1 MADAVL
7 WFLTIQL
14 LGVAALPWVFRLFR
28 FLPDRGV
35 TLAKPA
41 SVLVISYLVWVSG
54 LARLLPNTTLTIW
67 IIVLCI
73 IVASMWLAGRQWEEL
88 REFLRQRWQL
98 ILAGELVFL
107 LMFVAWALVV
117 SGSPGITHTEKPMDF
132 MLLNAAHQARYFPAE
147 DAWLSG
153 HSISYYYFGHIIVAT
168 LSKMSGVVTSV
179 GYNLGVATV
188 PALAGAVAFGLLYNL
203 VRLAGGGMRW
213 ALGLGASA
221 PAVILLA
228 GNLAGALEF
237 VRIRGWGGPGFWDW
251 ASIQGMAAQA
261 AEGGVFPG
269 EFWWWFR
276 STRIINTTSS
286 DGATLDYTITEFPA
300 FSFLL
305 GDLHAHVIA
314 IPFLL
319 LAVAAALNVYCSG
332 DRLELTWLRRNPAQA
347 VSVALAGGALAFLN
361 FWDFATF
368 MALFAAALTLKG
380 CRDYPGSLLHA
391 VNGAASVFLP
401 LFLLAIVMF
410 APVYFSFS
418 GQTDGVLPLREVATN
433 PFHLFIVLGLFILP
447 CLALLAQKL
456 GGIRRPQGPDAPVAV
471 VALVIAAIPFG
482 IWMATAFLFTMVA
495 DGAGAAL
502 DDLGRRMTLAL
513 PGAIVVGLAA
523 YVAAARARRNGPES
537 PFPDGKGRDFATS
550 FVLLLLALGFFL
562 VMVADLFHIV
572 DAFSGP
578 WRRMN
583 TVFKVYYQAWLLLGI
598 AGAFAVY
605 ALWSAGVKPR
615 TTQRARQRSKGDEKE
630 ISAAS
635 VVKTAG
641 KWGGAGF
648 LAFLLAAS
656 FYYTLGAALDRS
668 GTPYEGRTLDGLAY
682 LKLEDPAEHAAIAWL
697 RDDAPPG
704 RIVEAVGDDYSRF
717 SNVSASTGLPTVL
730 GWVGHE
736 LQWRGSSEPF
746 AGRAE
751 DVATIYTS
759 QDPGEVRRLL
769 EKYQVRYVYLGKRE
783 QEKYGVSSLENFK
796 DFLKSAFQQ
805 DNVVVYEFST
815 IAEP

>member
-1 MADAVL
+1 MVDAVL
-7 WFLTIQL
+7 WFLIIQL
-14 LGVAALPWVFRLFR
+14 LGVAALPWVFQLFR

-41 SVLVISYLVWVSG
+41 ALLVLSYLVWVFG
-54 LARLLPNTTLTIW
+54 LVRLLPNTQLTIW
-67 IIVLCI
+67 IIFLCI
-73 IVASMWLAGRQWEEL
+73 AVASMWLAGRRWEEL
-88 REFLRQRWQL
+88 REFLFQRWSALL
-98 ILAGELVFL
+98 IAELVFL
-107 LMFVAWALVV
+107 LMFVAWALVA

-179 GYNLGVATV
+179 GYNLGLATL

-213 ALGLGASA
+213 ALGLGAAA

-237 VRIRGWGGPGFWDW
+237 VRIRGWGGLGFWDW
-251 ASIQGMAAQA
+251 VGIEGMAAKT
-261 AEGGVFPG
+261 AEAGVFPG

-276 STRIINTTSS
+276 STRIINTSS
-286 DGATLDYTITEFPA
+286 DGTTLDYTITEFPA

-305 GDLHAHVIA
+305 GDLHAHVLA

-319 LAVAAALNVYCSG
+319 LAIASALNIYCSG
-332 DRLELTWLRRNPAQA
+332 DRLELAWLRRNPAQA
-347 VSVALAGGALAFLN
+347 VSVALAGGALAFIN

-380 CRDYPGSLLHA
+380 CRDYPDSLLR
-391 VNGAASVFLP
+391 AANAAAAVFLP
-401 LFLLAIVMF
+401 LFLLAIALF
-410 APVYFSFS
+410 GPVYFTFS
-418 GQTDGVLPLREVATN
+418 GQTDGVLPLREVATS
-433 PFHLFIVLGLFILP
+433 PFHLFIVLGMFILP
-447 CLALLAQKL
+447 SLALLAHKL
-456 GGIRRPQGPDAPVAV
+456 PGIGRPDATDTPLAV
-471 VALVIAAIPFG
+471 LAMVIAATPLG
-482 IWMATAFLFTMVA
+482 LWMATAFLFSLVA
-495 DGAGAAL
+495 DGAGSAL
-502 DDLGRRMTLAL
+502 DDLGRRLALAL
-513 PGAIVVGLAA
+513 PGAIVVGVAAYLAA
-523 YVAAARARRNGPES
+523 FRARHSDEVAS
-537 PFPDGKGRDFATS
+537 S
-550 FVLLLLALGFFL
+550 FVLLLIALGFFL

-598 AGAFAVY
+598 TGTFAIY
-605 ALWSAGVKPR
+605 TLWSGRASMTPSRRWIPVAGL
-615 TTQRARQRSKGDEKE
+615 
-630 ISAAS
+630 
-635 VVKTAG
+635 AG
-641 KWGGAGF
+641 KWGGGAV
-648 LAFLLAAS
+648 LALLLVGS
-656 FYYTLGAALDRS
+656 FYYTLGATLVRGGAH
-668 GTPYEGRTLDGLAY
+668 GAPYEGRTLDGLAY
-682 LKLEDPAEHAAIAWL
+682 LAVEDPAEYAAIAWL
-697 RDDAPPG
+697 RDEAPPG

-751 DVATIYTS
+751 DVESIYTTE
-759 QDPGEVRRLL
+759 DPTEARRLL
-769 EKYQVRYVYLGKRE
+769 ENYGVRYVYLGRRE
-783 QEKYGVSSLENFK
+783 REKYGVSSLSLYK
-796 DFLKSAFQQ
+796 DFLRSVFHQ
-805 DNVVVYEFST
+805 DDVVIYEFST
-815 IAEP
+815 IADQ

>member
-1 MADAVL
+1 MVDAVL

-14 LGVAALPWVFRLFR
+14 LGVAALPWVFQLFR
-28 FLPDRGV
+28 FLPDRGL

-41 SVLVISYLVWVSG
+41 AVLVISYLVWAFG

-67 IIVLCI
+67 IIALCI
-73 IVASMWLAGRQWEEL
+73 FVASMWLAGRRWEEL
-88 REFLRQRWQL
+88 RDFLRQRWAV
-98 ILAGELVFL
+98 LAVGELVFL
-107 LMFVAWALVV
+107 LLFVAWALVV

-132 MLLNAAHQARYFPAE
+132 MLLNAAHQARFFPAE

-168 LSKMSGVVTSV
+168 IAKMSGVVTSV
-179 GYNLGVATV
+179 GYNLGIATL
-188 PALAGAVAFGLLYNL
+188 PALAGVVAVGLLYNL
-203 VRLAGGGMRW
+203 VRLARGGTRW

-221 PAVILLA
+221 PVVILLA

-251 ASIQGMAAQA
+251 VGIEGLAGQAAQ
-261 AEGGVFPG
+261 EGVFPG

-276 STRIINTTSS
+276 GTRIINTSS
-286 DGATLDYTITEFPA
+286 PDGATLDYTITEFPA

-305 GDLHAHVIA
+305 GDLHAHVLA

-319 LAVAAALNVYCSG
+319 LAIAAALNVCCSG
-332 DRLELTWLRRNPAQA
+332 DRLELAWLRRNAAQA
-347 VSVALAGGALAFLN
+347 AAVALVGGALAFIN

-368 MALFAAALTLKG
+368 MALFAAVLALKG
-380 CRDYPGSLLHA
+380 CRDYPDSLLHA

-401 LFLLAIVMF
+401 VFLLAVVLF
-410 APVYFSFS
+410 GPVYFSFS
-418 GQTDGVLPLREVATN
+418 GQTDGVLPLRDVSTN
-433 PFHLFIVLGLFILP
+433 PFHLFIVLGMFILP
-447 CLALLAQKL
+447 CLALLGMMLAR
-456 GGIRRPQGPDAPVAV
+456 IRRPNAGDASLAVA
-471 VALVIAAIPFG
+471 ALLIAAIPFG
-482 IWMATAFLFTMVA
+482 IWVATAFLFTIVA
-495 DGAGAAL
+495 DGAAVAL

-513 PGAIVVGLAA
+513 PGAIVVGLAV
-523 YVAAARARRNGPES
+523 YAATALARRSGPEYPVPS
-537 PFPDGKGRDFATS
+537 INGKGIATS
-550 FVLLLLALGFFL
+550 FVLLLMALGLFL

-598 AGAFAVY
+598 AATFAVY
-605 ALWSAGVKPR
+605 ALWSGRAPAGR
-615 TTQRARQRSKGDEKE
+615 IARWRYRAAQ
-630 ISAAS
+630 
-635 VVKTAG
+635 AG
-641 KWGGAGF
+641 KWGGGAA
-648 LAFLLAAS
+648 LALLLVAS
-656 FYYTLGAALDRS
+656 FYYTLGATLERGGAYGS
-668 GTPYEGRTLDGLAY
+668 PYEGRTLDGLAY
-682 LKLEDPAEHAAIAWL
+682 LEAEDPAEYAAIAWL
-697 RDDAPPG
+697 RDEAPPG

-717 SNVSASTGLPTVL
+717 SNVSASTGLPAVL

-751 DVATIYTS
+751 DVSAIYS
-759 QDPGEVRRLL
+759 SPDPVEVRRLL
-769 EKYQVRYVYLGKRE
+769 EKYGVRYVYLGQRE
-783 QEKYGVSSLENFK
+783 RGKYGVSSLENFK
-796 DFLKSAFQQ
+796 DFLRTVFQQ
-805 DNVVVYEFST
+805 DDVVVYEFST

>member
-1 MADAVL
+1 MVDAVL

-14 LGVAALPWVFRLFR
+14 LGVAALPWVFQLFR

-41 SVLVISYLVWVSG
+41 ALLVLSYLVWVFG
-54 LARLLPNTTLTIW
+54 LVRLLPNTQLTIW
-67 IIVLCI
+67 IIFLCI
-73 IVASMWLAGRQWEEL
+73 AVASMWLAGRRWEEL
-88 REFLRQRWQL
+88 REFLFQRWSALL
-98 ILAGELVFL
+98 IAELVFL
-107 LMFVAWALVV
+107 LMFVAWALVA

-132 MLLNAAHQARYFPAE
+132 MLMNAAHQARYFPAE

-179 GYNLGVATV
+179 GYNLGLATL
-188 PALAGAVAFGLLYNL
+188 PALAGAVVFGLLYNL

-213 ALGLGASA
+213 TLGLGAAA

-251 ASIQGMAAQA
+251 VGIEGMAAKT
-261 AEGGVFPG
+261 AEAGVFPG

-276 STRIINTTSS
+276 STRIINTSS
-286 DGATLDYTITEFPA
+286 DGTTLDYTITEFPA

-305 GDLHAHVIA
+305 GDLHAHVLA

-319 LAVAAALNVYCSG
+319 LAIASALNIYCSG
-332 DRLELTWLRRNPAQA
+332 DRLELAWLRRNPAQA
-347 VSVALAGGALAFLN
+347 VSVALAGGALAFIN

-380 CRDYPGSLLHA
+380 CRDYPDSLLR
-391 VNGAASVFLP
+391 AAAAAAAVFLP
-401 LFLLAIVMF
+401 LFLLAIAMF
-410 APVYFSFS
+410 GPVYFTFS
-418 GQTDGVLPLREVATN
+418 GQTDGVLPLREVATS
-433 PFHLFIVLGLFILP
+433 PFHLFIVLGMFILP
-447 CLALLAQKL
+447 SLALLAHKL
-456 GGIRRPQGPDAPVAV
+456 RGIGRPDATDTPLAV
-471 VALVIAAIPFG
+471 LALVIAATPLG
-482 IWMATAFLFTMVA
+482 LWMATAFLFSLVA
-495 DGAGAAL
+495 DGAGSAF
-502 DDLGRRMTLAL
+502 DDLGRRLALAL
-513 PGAIVVGLAA
+513 PGAIVVGVAAYLAA
-523 YVAAARARRNGPES
+523 VRARHSDEVAS
-537 PFPDGKGRDFATS
+537 S
-550 FVLLLLALGFFL
+550 FVLLLMALGFFL

-598 AGAFAVY
+598 TGTFAIY
-605 ALWSAGVKPR
+605 TLWSGRASMAPSRRWISVAGL
-615 TTQRARQRSKGDEKE
+615 
-630 ISAAS
+630 
-635 VVKTAG
+635 AG
-641 KWGGAGF
+641 KWGGGAV
-648 LAFLLAAS
+648 LALLLVGS
-656 FYYTLGAALDRS
+656 FYYTLGATLVRGGAH
-668 GTPYEGRTLDGLAY
+668 GAPYEGRTLDGLAY
-682 LKLEDPAEHAAIAWL
+682 LAVEDPAEYAAIAWL
-697 RDDAPPG
+697 RDEAPPG

-751 DVATIYTS
+751 DVESIYTTE
-759 QDPGEVRRLL
+759 DPTEARRLL
-769 EKYQVRYVYLGKRE
+769 ENYGVRYVYLGRRE
-783 QEKYGVSSLENFK
+783 REKYGVSSLSLYK
-796 DFLKSAFQQ
+796 GFLRSVFHQ
-805 DNVVVYEFST
+805 DDVVIYEFST
-815 IAEP
+815 IADP

>member
-1 MADAVL
+1 MVDAVL

-14 LGVAALPWVFRLFR
+14 LGVAALPWVFQIFR

-35 TLAKPA
+35 TLAKPV
-41 SVLVISYLVWVSG
+41 SLLVISYLVWVFG
-54 LARLLPNTTLTIW
+54 LARLLPNTALTIW
-67 IIVLCI
+67 IITLCI
-73 IVASMWLAGRQWEEL
+73 IIASMWLAGRRWEEL
-88 REFLRQRWQL
+88 REFLRQRWPL
-98 ILAGELVFL
+98 LLAGELVFL

-132 MLLNAAHQARYFPAE
+132 MLMNSAYQARYFPAE
-147 DAWLSG
+147 DAWLAG
-153 HSISYYYFGHIIVAT
+153 HSISYYYFGHITVAT
-168 LSKMSGVVTSV
+168 LSKMSGVATSV

-188 PALAGAVAFGLLYNL
+188 PALAGIVAVGLLYNL
-203 VRLAGGGMRW
+203 VRLAGGSMRW
-213 ALGLGASA
+213 ALGLGAAS

-251 ASIQGMAAQA
+251 AGIEGLVAQA
-261 AEGGVFPG
+261 AQGGVFPG

-276 STRIINTTSS
+276 STRIINTSSS

-305 GDLHAHVIA
+305 GDLHAHVLA

-319 LAVAAALNVYCSG
+319 LAVAAALNAYCSS
-332 DRLELTWLRRNPAQA
+332 DRLELAWLRRNPAQA
-347 VSVALAGGALAFLN
+347 IPVALAGGALAFIN

-380 CRDYPGSLLHA
+380 CRDYPHSFLHA
-391 VNGAASVFLP
+391 VTAAASVFLP
-401 LFLLAIVMF
+401 LFLLAIVLF
-410 APVYFSFS
+410 GPVYFSFS
-418 GQTDGVLPLREVATN
+418 GQTDGVLPLRDVSTN

-447 CLALLAQKL
+447 CLAWLATKL
-456 GGIRRPQGPDAPVAV
+456 PGIRRLDAAETPLAV
-471 VALVIAAIPFG
+471 VALVIAATPLG
-482 IWMATAFLFTMVA
+482 IWMATAFLFAIVA
-495 DGAGAAL
+495 DGANAAL
-502 DDLGRRMTLAL
+502 DDLGRRLTLAL
-513 PGAIVVGLAA
+513 PGAIVVGVAA
-523 YVAAARARRNGPES
+523 YTAAAGARRNGPES
-537 PFPDGKGRDFATS
+537 LFPSEKGREIATS
-550 FVLLLLALGFFL
+550 FVLLLMALGFFL
-562 VMVADLFHIV
+562 LMIADLFHIV

-598 AGAFAVY
+598 SGAFAVY
-605 ALWSAGVKPR
+605 VLWSS
-615 TTQRARQRSKGDEKE
+615 RAP
-630 ISAAS
+630 AS
-635 VVKTAG
+635 DTARWTSMMALAG
-641 KWGGAGF
+641 KWGGGAV
-648 LAFLLAAS
+648 LALLLVGS
-656 FYYTLGAALDRS
+656 FYYTLGAALDR
-668 GTPYEGRTLDGLAY
+668 GGAYGAPREGRTLDGLAY
-682 LKLEDPAEHAAIAWL
+682 LKVEDPAEYAAIAWL
-697 RDDAPPG
+697 RDEAPPG
-704 RIVEAVGDDYSRF
+704 RMVEAIGDDYSRF

-751 DVATIYTS
+751 DVSAIYSS

-769 EKYQVRYVYLGKRE
+769 EKYDVRYVYAGKRE
-783 QEKYGVSSLENFK
+783 REKYGVSSLENFK
-796 DFLKSAFQQ
+796 DFLKTVFQQ
-805 DNVVVYEFST
+805 DDVVVYEFST

>member
-1 MADAVL
+1 MVDAVL

-14 LGVAALPWVFRLFR
+14 LGVAALPWVFQLFR

-41 SVLVISYLVWVSG
+41 ALLVLSYLVWVFG
-54 LARLLPNTTLTIW
+54 LVRLLPNTQLTIW
-67 IIVLCI
+67 IIFLCI
-73 IVASMWLAGRQWEEL
+73 AVASMWLAGRRWEEL
-88 REFLRQRWQL
+88 REFLFQRWSALL
-98 ILAGELVFL
+98 IAELVFL
-107 LMFVAWALVV
+107 LMFVAWALVA

-132 MLLNAAHQARYFPAE
+132 MLMNAAHQARYFPAE

-179 GYNLGVATV
+179 GYNLGLATL
-188 PALAGAVAFGLLYNL
+188 PALAGAVVFGLLYNL

-213 ALGLGASA
+213 TLGLGAAA

-251 ASIQGMAAQA
+251 VGIEGMAAKT
-261 AEGGVFPG
+261 AEAGVFPG

-276 STRIINTTSS
+276 STRIINTSS
-286 DGATLDYTITEFPA
+286 DGTTLDYTITEFPA

-305 GDLHAHVIA
+305 GDLHAHVLA

-319 LAVAAALNVYCSG
+319 LAIASALNIYCSG
-332 DRLELTWLRRNPAQA
+332 DRLELAWLRRNPAQA
-347 VSVALAGGALAFLN
+347 VSVALAGGALAFIN

-380 CRDYPGSLLHA
+380 CRDYPDSLLR
-391 VNGAASVFLP
+391 AAAAAAAVFLP
-401 LFLLAIVMF
+401 LFLLAIALF
-410 APVYFSFS
+410 GPVYFTFS
-418 GQTDGVLPLREVATN
+418 GQTDGVLPLREVATS
-433 PFHLFIVLGLFILP
+433 PSHLFIVLGMFILP
-447 CLALLAQKL
+447 SLALLVHKL
-456 GGIRRPQGPDAPVAV
+456 RGIGRPDATDTPLAV
-471 VALVIAAIPFG
+471 LALVIAATPLG
-482 IWMATAFLFTMVA
+482 LWMATAFLFSLVA
-495 DGAGAAL
+495 DGAGSAL
-502 DDLGRRMTLAL
+502 DDLGRRLALAL
-513 PGAIVVGLAA
+513 PGAIVVGVAAYLAA
-523 YVAAARARRNGPES
+523 VRARHSDEVAS
-537 PFPDGKGRDFATS
+537 S
-550 FVLLLLALGFFL
+550 FVLLLIALGFFL

-598 AGAFAVY
+598 TGTFAIY
-605 ALWSAGVKPR
+605 TLWSGRASMAPSRRWISVAGL
-615 TTQRARQRSKGDEKE
+615 
-630 ISAAS
+630 
-635 VVKTAG
+635 AG
-641 KWGGAGF
+641 KWGGGAV
-648 LAFLLAAS
+648 LALLLVGS
-656 FYYTLGAALDRS
+656 FYYTLGATLVRGGAH
-668 GTPYEGRTLDGLAY
+668 GAPFEGRTLDGLAY
-682 LKLEDPAEHAAIAWL
+682 LAVEDPAEYAAIAWL
-697 RDDAPPG
+697 RDEAPPG

-751 DVATIYTS
+751 DVESIYTTE
-759 QDPGEVRRLL
+759 DPTEARRLL
-769 EKYQVRYVYLGKRE
+769 ENYGVRYVYLGRRE
-783 QEKYGVSSLENFK
+783 REKYGVSSLSLYK
-796 DFLKSAFQQ
+796 GFLRSVFHQ
-805 DNVVVYEFST
+805 DDVVIYEFST
-815 IAEP
+815 IADP